1 MRAVVF
7 ATDREGRDV
16 SSRRSGRGAL
26 RGRGGPQRKA
36 GVRFSRN
43 AGGDVAAGAA
53 YCESRVRAHRSKAS
67 KEWGGSMFA
76 STSSDVAPPAVRN
89 PRMWQQSQRQ
99 AREIMHESAKSRGL
113 APPKIKRNT
122 VL

>member
-1 MRAVVF
+1 
-7 ATDREGRDV
+7 
-16 SSRRSGRGAL
+16 
-26 RGRGGPQRKA
+26 
-36 GVRFSRN
+36 
-43 AGGDVAAGAA
+43 
-53 YCESRVRAHRSKAS
+53 
-67 KEWGGSMFA
+67 MFA